1 METVNML
8 ALMIAGIN
16 GPCTTVSIEEIDG
29 VVSTV

>member
-8 ALMIAGIN
+8 ELMIAGIN
-16 GPCTTVSIEEIDG
+16 GPCTTVSIEEIG